1 MSRVLCAW
9 DCVPPDPQRLVAVGD
24 RRGQGCPLP
33 GSCVPAEVR
42 LLLLQPVQALVC
54 VQLSQIWRFWQQQAT
69 NGTGVTAPGCCPG
82 CHTRAAFLLSRCML
96 KTVNIRILLAPCSDL
111 GEPAGATVT
120 PKPVPL
126 SPRPVGADGNRSV
139 IPARP
144 QTLRRGAAR
153 VGRDIYRDRRMDD
166 ARCAHAL
173 PAAGA
178 PAMPQKYS
186 CGAEMCEVSADCGSS
201 WSPCHRAGCH
211 QCHRPQP
218 SSFPLP
224 GRETQG
230 WEKAAGSCF
239 PGCRS
244 FWIWPWQWG
253 HCGDTQGQLHA
264 LSWGS
269 GRGLHLLISRA
280 LCQGQH
286 PTG

>member
-1 MSRVLCAW
+1 M
-9 DCVPPDPQRLVAVGD
+9 AVGD

-42 LLLLQPVQALVC
+42 SLLLQPVQALVC
-54 VQLSQIWRFWQQQAT
+54 VQLSQIWRFWQQRAT

-82 CHTRAAFLLSRCML
+82 CHTRAAFLLSHCML

-178 PAMPQKYS
+178 PAMPQKYLH
-186 CGAEMCEVSADCGSS
+186 GAEMCEVSADCGSS

-211 QCHRPQP
+211 QCPVPQTP
-218 SSFPLP
+218 TQLLPLAGGGKP
-224 GRETQG
+224 RGGKRLQG
-230 WEKAAGSCF
+230 AAS
-239 PGCRS
+239 
-244 FWIWPWQWG
+244 
-253 HCGDTQGQLHA
+253 QGVGA
-264 LSWGS
+264 SGS
-269 GRGLHLLISRA
+269 GPGSGDIVVTPRANCTPCPGGLAGVCTEQVTAARLCQAEMRVLLINRA